1 MKKIFL
7 NITAGRVTDTRTAY
21 HIEGFTKNAFLNPG
35 VRAADKIADEAAPF
49 VQHPSDFMN

>member
-21 HIEGFTKNAFLNPG
+21 HIEGVTKNAFLTPG
-35 VRAADKIADEAAPF
+35 VRATDQIADEAAPF
-49 VQHPSDFMN
+49 VQHPYDFMN

>member
-35 VRAADKIADEAAPF
+35 VRAADQIADEAATF